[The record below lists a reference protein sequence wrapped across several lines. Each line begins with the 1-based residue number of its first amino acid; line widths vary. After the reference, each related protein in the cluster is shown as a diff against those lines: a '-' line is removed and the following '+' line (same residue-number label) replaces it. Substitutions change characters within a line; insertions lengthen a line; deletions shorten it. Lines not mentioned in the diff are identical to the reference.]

1 MSERPDPELI
11 DEENPPWT
19 AERVTGAMRF
29 QDLPAE
35 LQATLKPRGR
45 PKAAVVKQRLTI
57 RVDADVLAQWRASG
71 KGWQTRAAELLRR
84 GMPG

>member
-35 LQATLKPRGR
+35 LQATLKPCGR
-45 PKAAVVKQRLTI
+45 PKAAATK
-57 RVDADVLAQWRASG
+57 A
-71 KGWQTRAAELLRR
+71 
-84 GMPG
+84 